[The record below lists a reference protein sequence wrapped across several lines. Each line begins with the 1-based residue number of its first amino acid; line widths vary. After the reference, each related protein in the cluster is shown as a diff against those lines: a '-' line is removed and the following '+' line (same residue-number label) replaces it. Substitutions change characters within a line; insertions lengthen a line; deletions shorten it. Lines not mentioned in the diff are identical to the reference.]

1 MDSMAER
8 RGDGQGSVMHNDTS
22 PSHCIPFTF
31 LGEQRPV
38 EVPAT
43 AAELDGFAASGY
55 LVRSRLVTGDLLAQ
69 LRETVDEVAAG
80 LIGGGGR
87 FGGVC
92 VRHCFE
98 RHPGFHPLIDY
109 APAVAIARAMLGPAV
124 QVRLSARITEP
135 SPMMQ
140 QTVWHLHQSPV
151 LPTPLPRW
159 FTFPHSMDVL
169 VYLDDVDEASGALAV
184 LPGSHQHLDRWPHED
199 DYADKP
205 DQVLLLPRAGDAVF
219 LHNNLWHRA
228 LPTRPDGRRRRMLAL
243 TYSPCWMHQVDD
255 GASPADGATAPLRG
269 AQAPR
274 ALRELLGEI
283 RYRF

>member
-1 MDSMAER
+1 M
-8 RGDGQGSVMHNDTS
+8 QND
-22 PSHCIPFTF
+22 PKPILQIPFTF

-43 AAELDGFAASGY
+43 AAELDAFATAGY
-55 LVRSRLVTGDLLAQ
+55 LVRLGVVAGDLLAQ
-69 LRETVDEVAAG
+69 LRTTVDEVSAG
-80 LIGGGGR
+80 HIGVGGR

-92 VRHCFE
+92 IRHCFE
-98 RHPGFHPLIDY
+98 RHRGFHPLIDH
-109 APAVAIARAMLGPAV
+109 APTVAIARAMLGPAV

-135 SPMMQ
+135 SPLLQ

-159 FTFPHSMDVL
+159 FTYPHSMDVL

-184 LPGSHQHLDRWPHED
+184 LPGSHQPLDHWPDSD

-205 DQVLLLPRAGDAVF
+205 GQVLLLPRAGDAVF

-228 LPTRPDGRRRRMLAL
+228 LPTRPDGRLRRMLAL

-269 AQAPR
+269 AQAPL
-274 ALRELLGEI
+274 AMRELLGEV